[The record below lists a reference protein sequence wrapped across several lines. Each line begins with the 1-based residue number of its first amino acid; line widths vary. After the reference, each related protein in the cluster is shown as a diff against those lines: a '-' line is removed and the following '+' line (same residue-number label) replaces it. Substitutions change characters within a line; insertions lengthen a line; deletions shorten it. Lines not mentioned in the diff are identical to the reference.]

1 MCLKVEKDFI
11 IVIYKLKMSTFVLEK
26 INQSKF
32 EDYLNKMKNDDTES
46 DKSDKSDKSD
56 DNENKSNNRQII
68 KKKNKF
74 FRRKTSHRNKF
85 NVIYVILYE

>member
-1 MCLKVEKDFI
+1 
-11 IVIYKLKMSTFVLEK
+11 MSNQIKSENF
-26 INQSKF
+26 NQSKNN
-32 EDYLNKMKNDDTES
+32 DYLNRMKKDSIES

-56 DNENKSNNRQII
+56 DNENKANNRQII

-85 NVIYVILYE
+85 NFIYLTLTE